1 MRVVVVGGGM
11 AGLVA
16 AFDLVRAGADVT
28 VLEAGRWGGCVAP
41 VEVAGLVLDAGAES
55 FATRTPA
62 VRELLADL
70 GLTDDVV
77 LPRRLG
83 SWAQL
88 ADRAVPLPAAGMLG
102 IPVDPWAR
110 DVRAAVGLVG
120 AVRAAADRLLPGRVG
135 LPDGPVS
142 VGSVVRARMGRRVLA
157 RLVGPVVAG
166 VHSADADALD
176 VDVALPGLREAV
188 HATGSLAAGVARLRE
203 RAPAGAAAAGL
214 RGGMHRVPA
223 ALVGALTAAGAD
235 LRAGVAATGLERA
248 QDDGLARGEG
258 RWRVLTADGP
268 LTADH
273 VVLAAPGPVAARL
286 LAPFVQV
293 TPPPQTGVTIVTLV
307 LDAPALDAA
316 PRGTGLLVSSSA
328 AVGAKGLTHGT
339 AKWVWLR
346 DAAGPGRHVIRLS
359 YGRGPV
365 PPDVDATAAL
375 ADAAALLG
383 VPLTDGQLV
392 GSAVTRWHDGL
403 GAPQPGHRDR
413 VAAVRAPDGGP
424 TVPGLWATGAWVSG
438 TGLAAV
444 VQDARRTAA
453 LLGETLF

>member
-62 VRELLADL
+62 VRDLLADL
-70 GLTDDVV
+70 ALTDDVV

-102 IPVDPWAR
+102 IPVDPWAP
-110 DVRAAVGLVG
+110 DVRAAVGLGG

-166 VHSADADALD
+166 VHSTDADALD

-223 ALVGALTAAGAD
+223 ALVAALAAAGAD
-235 LRAGVAATGLERA
+235 LRAGVAATGLERGE
-248 QDDGLARGEG
+248 DG
-258 RWRVLTADGP
+258 WRVLTADGP
-268 LTADH
+268 LAADH
-273 VVLAAPGPVAARL
+273 VVLAVPGPAAAGL

-307 LDAPALDAA
+307 LDAPELDAA
-316 PRGTGLLVSSSA
+316 PRGTGLLVSPDA
-328 AVGAKGLTHGT
+328 GIGAKGLTHGT
-339 AKWVWLR
+339 AKWEWLG
-346 DAAGPGRHVIRLS
+346 DAAGPGRHVVRLS

-365 PPDVDATAAL
+365 PPEVDAAVAL
-375 ADAAALLG
+375 ADASALLG
-383 VPLTDGQLV
+383 VPLTGGRLA

-403 GAPQPGHRDR
+403 AAPRPGHRDR

-424 TVPGLWATGAWVSG
+424 TLPGLWATGAWVSG
-438 TGLAAV
+438 SGLAAV

-453 LLGETLF
+453 LLTAVAI